1 MTNCFIII
9 LDTYISIPTC
19 IATSIHSSNM
29 QMYRRHAINN
39 QNVFKNVKCVASE
52 NRLRIQ
58 CFIC

>member
-1 MTNCFIII
+1 MANCFIII
-9 LDTYISIPTC
+9 LDTYISI
-19 IATSIHSSNM
+19 HSNM

-39 QNVFKNVKCVASE
+39 QNVFKNVKCVASA